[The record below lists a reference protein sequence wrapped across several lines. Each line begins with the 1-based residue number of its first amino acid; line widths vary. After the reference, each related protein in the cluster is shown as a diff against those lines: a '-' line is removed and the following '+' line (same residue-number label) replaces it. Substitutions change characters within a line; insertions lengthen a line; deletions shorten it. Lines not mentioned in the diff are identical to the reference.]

1 MVAAY
6 SLAST
11 TIGGAI
17 HTIPASPAL
26 VSTEALGAAND
37 ARATGETAST
47 MGIQTGSAG
56 RDARG

>member
-37 ARATGETAST
+37 ARATGETAS
-47 MGIQTGSAG
+47 GYSNGLCWEG
-56 RDARG
+56 C